1 VVRLSF
7 AVRLPPAVV
16 SAVAGMPRPPVEGV
30 EWTLPDRWIVKLR
43 PLGHVRDEL
52 RQQLVDAAEAA
63 LDGAGPTAVHLGP
76 AVRRYS
82 NQQLCL
88 PVCDLRPLAEAIFDG
103 TAPIVPVTHPQPI
116 HTDLVLAGGRIPQ
129 RLLDLHVPASW
140 TVTEV
145 LLIADRSSPRGVRL
159 EDIVSFG
166 LGG

>member
-1 VVRLSF
+1 VRLFF

-16 SAVAGMPRPPVEGV
+16 SAVARIPRPPVEKV

-52 RQQLVDAAEAA
+52 RQQLVDAAGAE
-63 LDGAGPTAVHLGP
+63 LDGAAPIGVHLGP

-88 PVCDLRPLAEAIFDG
+88 PVCDLRPLAEAIFDS
-103 TAPIVPVTHPQPI
+103 TAPIVPVTHPQLI
-116 HTDLVLAGGRIPQ
+116 HTDLVLAGGRIPE
-129 RLLDLHVPASW
+129 RLLDLRVSASW

-159 EDIVSFG
+159 EEVAAISLDG
-166 LGG
+166 